1 MLAKVTFDG
10 IAVKKATFQF
20 VRHNDDNET
29 VLCLLKNEGE
39 VFGQVSAGTTR
50 LDSKLAPQGDEV
62 AIELCA

>member
-10 IAVKKATFQF
+10 TAVKKATFQF

-39 VFGQVSAGTTR
+39 VFDQVSAGTTQ
-50 LDSKLAPQGDEV
+50 LGSKLAPQGDEV

>member
-10 IAVKKATFQF
+10 TAVKKAMFQF

-39 VFGQVSAGTTR
+39 VFGQVSTGSTQ
-50 LDSKLAPQGDEV
+50 LGSKLTPQDDEV